1 MNRNWRDLLPLDDSQ
16 LLKLCKMSTLRRP
29 GPGGQKKNVTDS
41 AVRLRLTA
49 ENIEATA
56 GESRSQH
63 TNRANA
69 LNRMRLEIALRLR
82 ATVEDDFI
90 SNLESLDY
98 MTSNAKNKDYP
109 EIIALIFDYLAENNW
124 DPRLLGKEMNI
135 GQKAVLKIIEKD
147 RRAIRALTEAKQTS
161 SLRHSRK

>member
-29 GPGGQKKNVTDS
+29 GPGGQKKNVTAS
-41 AVRLRLTA
+41 AVRLRLTG
-49 ENIEATA
+49 ENIEASA

-135 GQKAVLKIIEKD
+135 GLKAVLKIIEKD

>member
-16 LLKLCKMSTLRRP
+16 LLRLCRMSTLRRP

-41 AVRLRLTA
+41 AVRLRLTG

-82 ATVEDDFI
+82 ATVEGDFI
-90 SNLESLDY
+90 SNLEYLDY
-98 MTSNAKNKDYP
+98 MTSNDKNKDYP

>member
-1 MNRNWRDLLPLDDSQ
+1 MNRSWRDLLPLDDSQ

-41 AVRLRLTA
+41 AVRLRLTV

-82 ATVEDDFI
+82 ATVEDDFM

-109 EIIALIFDYLAENNW
+109 EIIAVIFDYLAENNW

>member
-1 MNRNWRDLLPLDDSQ
+1 MKRNWRDLLSLDDSQ
-16 LLKLCKMSTLRRP
+16 LLKLCKVSTLRRP

-41 AVRLRLTA
+41 AVRLRLTG

-63 TNRANA
+63 TNKASA
-69 LNRMRLEIALRLR
+69 LNRMRLEIGLNLR
-82 ATVEDDFI
+82 AVVEDDFI
-90 SNLESLDY
+90 LN
-98 MTSNAKNKDYP
+98 KNYP
-109 EIIALIFDYLAENNW
+109 EIIALIFDYLADNNW
-124 DPRLLGKEMNI
+124 DPRLLAKEMNI

>member
-1 MNRNWRDLLPLDDSQ
+1 
-16 LLKLCKMSTLRRP
+16 MSTLRRP
-29 GPGGQKKNVTDS
+29 GPGGQNKNVTDS
-41 AVRLRLTA
+41 AVRLRLTG
-49 ENIEATA
+49 ENIEASA

-82 ATVEDDFI
+82 ATIEDDFI

-109 EIIALIFDYLAENNW
+109 EIIALIFDYLGENNW
-124 DPRLLGKEMNI
+124 DPRLLAKEMNI

>member
-1 MNRNWRDLLPLDDSQ
+1 M
-16 LLKLCKMSTLRRP
+16 
-29 GPGGQKKNVTDS
+29 
-41 AVRLRLTA
+41 RLRLTG
-49 ENIEATA
+49 ENLEATA

-82 ATVEDDFI
+82 ATVEDNFI

-98 MTSNAKNKDYP
+98 ITSNAKNKDYP

>member
-1 MNRNWRDLLPLDDSQ
+1 
-16 LLKLCKMSTLRRP
+16 MSTLRRP
-29 GPGGQKKNVTDS
+29 GPGGQNKNVTDS
-41 AVRLRLTA
+41 AVRLRLTG
-49 ENIEATA
+49 ENIEASA

-135 GQKAVLKIIEKD
+135 GQKAVLKIREKD

>member
-1 MNRNWRDLLPLDDSQ
+1 
-16 LLKLCKMSTLRRP
+16 
-29 GPGGQKKNVTDS
+29 
-41 AVRLRLTA
+41 
-49 ENIEATA
+49 
-56 GESRSQH
+56 
-63 TNRANA
+63 
-69 LNRMRLEIALRLR
+69 MRLEIALRLR
-82 ATVEDDFI
+82 ATIEDDFI
-90 SNLESLDY
+90 LNLESLDY
-98 MTSNAKNKDYP
+98 LTSNAKNKDYP